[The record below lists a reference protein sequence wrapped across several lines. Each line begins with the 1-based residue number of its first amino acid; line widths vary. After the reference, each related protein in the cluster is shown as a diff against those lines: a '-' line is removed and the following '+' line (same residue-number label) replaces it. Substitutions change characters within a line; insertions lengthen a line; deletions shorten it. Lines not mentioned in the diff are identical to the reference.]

1 MLCAFNNHILDT
13 LLLSLTEH
21 EQAILKFY
29 LRWTISR
36 TPKAKDLEPIG
47 LPDTA
52 AYDEAVSR
60 ILGSLRTQLVGLGI
74 GSADD
79 IDLHDGSC
87 STVLMDVELRKKQMK
102 KPAHAKLAEL
112 AAA

>member
-74 GSADD
+74 GSTAD
-79 IDLHDGSC
+79 IDLNDGTY
-87 STVLMDVELRKKQMK
+87 STVLMDIELRKKQMK
-102 KPAHAKLAEL
+102 KPVAAKLAEL